1 MKKNK
6 PNNFIKSSGTSSGM
20 SPAKRKRLSPEKS
33 CDLRRLSPGKSCDL
47 RRLSYLLIVIY
58 ALSLI
63 PVLVI
68 GKYDYPSADDFSMGL
83 GTRLVYEATGSL
95 LAVAGKIL
103 SETVRYYRTW
113 IGYFTSCLFT
123 TVSPATF
130 GETWYALTPAVIL
143 LALHVGVAVF
153 FYALMEKALGM
164 NRYVRRCMT
173 VLALFLM
180 VQRMPEGSLRVEAFY
195 WYSGAG
201 NYTLT
206 FSAGLLYLAFYVL
219 SVCGIR
225 SKKRSLFL
233 ILACIMG
240 FLAGGGNYLSALSFA
255 VVSVLFAVYLV
266 KMKTRQGENSRMGR
280 LCVIGNFLP
289 AAFYLCGFAVSCLS
303 PGNRIRGGEAEG
315 YGALKSILLS
325 LYYTLSY
332 PLNQWMN
339 WAVLL
344 ILALAGVIFW
354 MGFAEIEFSGANAKA
369 GGAAASEK
377 AGETVRGA
385 AASEKAGSG
394 AQAVQLHFTAPFP
407 AAVLAYGIV
416 SCVVTPALY
425 AQGNMDAGRIQ
436 STFWLHAVLVL
447 LLLEW
452 YLVGGLYRRFSKDQ
466 NASAVSCLQN
476 GAGGFVRAILLFFIV
491 FSLLAVKGNPDF
503 YTGTSAVSELLD
515 GSAAQYGREN
525 EERLRILKNPRE
537 QDAVLPRYTVQ
548 PNLLYFEDVSE
559 DPDDWINQKM
569 SEYYG
574 KNSIRGISG

>member
-6 PNNFIKSSGTSSGM
+6 PSNCIKASGTYPGM
-20 SPAKRKRLSPEKS
+20 SPAKRKWLSPEKS
-33 CDLRRLSPGKSCDL
+33 CDLRRLSPEKSCDL

-95 LAVAGKIL
+95 LAVADKIL

-130 GETWYALTPAVIL
+130 GEAWYALTPAVIL

-164 NRYVRRCMT
+164 NRYARRCMT

-219 SVCGIR
+219 SVCGVR
-225 SKKRSLFL
+225 SKNRSLSL
-233 ILACIMG
+233 VLACIMG

-266 KMKTRQGENSRMGR
+266 KRKIGR
-280 LCVIGNFLP
+280 LLP

-385 AASEKAGSG
+385 AAPEKAGSG
-394 AQAVQLHFTAPFP
+394 AQAVQLGFTAPFP

-452 YLVGGLYRRFSKDQ
+452 YLVGGLYRRFSKEQ
-466 NASAVSCLQN
+466 NASA
-476 GAGGFVRAILLFFIV
+476 
-491 FSLLAVKGNPDF
+491 
-503 YTGTSAVSELLD
+503 
-515 GSAAQYGREN
+515 
-525 EERLRILKNPRE
+525 
-537 QDAVLPRYTVQ
+537 
-548 PNLLYFEDVSE
+548 
-559 DPDDWINQKM
+559 
-569 SEYYG
+569 
-574 KNSIRGISG
+574 